1 MAFTYDL
8 TTDRGKVRLLLS
20 DTDSSAYVFEDD
32 EIDYFL
38 TLGTTVKGAAV
49 EGARVLLADKARRM
63 KRFTLH
69 GMTYDDTAAVA
80 ALQALIAEYG
90 GTMATASTSLTLHPF
105 DEGYDDT

>member
-8 TTDRGKVRLLLS
+8 TTDAGKVRLLLS
-20 DTDSSAYVFEDD
+20 DTDSAAYAFEDA

-38 TLGTTVKGAAV
+38 TLGTTVKGAVV
-49 EGARVLLADKARRM
+49 EGARTLLADKARRV

-69 GMTYDDTAAVA
+69 GMTYDDTAAIA
-80 ALQALIAEYG
+80 ALKAIIDEHG